1 MNKCLEKIDKA
12 RETMTINATGVLVKI
27 KEIQTI
33 TIEMETMID
42 LVHVKLIMTKKEI
55 VSKAIKKKKTV

>member
-42 LVHVKLIMTKKEI
+42 LVHVKLIMTKNQKQ
-55 VSKAIKKKKTV
+55 